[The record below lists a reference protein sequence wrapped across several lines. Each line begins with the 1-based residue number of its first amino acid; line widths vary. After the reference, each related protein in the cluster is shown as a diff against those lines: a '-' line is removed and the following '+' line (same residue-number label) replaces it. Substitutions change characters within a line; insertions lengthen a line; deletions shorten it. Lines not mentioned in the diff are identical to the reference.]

1 MNWSIDSATIVIL
14 LLHGMVFL
22 TRFAISAMSAAW
34 MAGLIG
40 MAFLANPMG
49 ASAAAVS
56 DIRVGV
62 HPDNKTRLVLEL
74 DAKLP
79 YRIFTLANPYRVVID
94 FPELE
99 WNVSAPKGPIRK
111 GVVSNYRFGL
121 FQAGN
126 SRLVVDLHK
135 PVSVTRHVYMPPSK
149 RHKHRF
155 VVDLTPAGYSEFRVG
170 KLGIISKGWREPA
183 RPRAKPPADRR
194 RKKGRGWNSG
204 KRMIVIDPGHG
215 GPDPGA
221 TGSSMLRE
229 KRITLQLARVARRV
243 IQASGRYRVRLTR
256 GRDVYVPLRRRFE
269 LAEAAGAEL
278 FVSLHADSNRN
289 RKLRGASVYTL
300 SETASDREAGA
311 LAAKENRSDAIAGI
325 DLSDQSDAV
334 ASLLIELRQRQ
345 TMNESA
351 VFGEILLRELG
362 RSTRLLRNSH
372 RFAGFAVL
380 KSPDI
385 PSVLVEVG
393 YLSNRYDERLLK
405 KRGHH
410 KKLAKAMLRAIDRY
424 FKRKDRLSR
433 S

>member
-1 MNWSIDSATIVIL
+1 MTIVIL
-14 LLHGMVFL
+14 LRKGMIFL
-22 TRFAISAMSAAW
+22 TRFAVGAKKTAWSAVLV
-34 MAGLIG
+34 GLVG
-40 MAFLANPMG
+40 LVVPANLTG
-49 ASAAAVS
+49 ASAATVS

-62 HPDNKTRLVLEL
+62 HSDKKTRLVLEL
-74 DAKLP
+74 DAKFP

-99 WNVSAPKGPIRK
+99 WKVGAPKGPIRK

-126 SRLVVDLHK
+126 SRLVVDLRQ
-135 PVSVTRHVYMPPSK
+135 PVSVTKHVYMPPSGQ
-149 RHKHRF
+149 RGHRF
-155 VVDLTPAGYSEFRVG
+155 VVDLTSTTLSKFRVG
-170 KLGIISKGWREPA
+170 GLGIVSKGWREAA
-183 RPRAKPPADRR
+183 RPVVKPRVDRG
-194 RKKGRGWNSG
+194 RKKGRGWASG
-204 KRMIVIDPGHG
+204 KRMVVIDPGHG

-221 TGSSMLRE
+221 TGPAGVRE
-229 KRITLQLARVARRV
+229 KKITLKLARVAQRV
-243 IQASGRYRVRLTR
+243 IRASGRYRVSLTR

-278 FVSLHADSNRN
+278 FLSLHADSHRN

-325 DLSDQSDAV
+325 DLSHQSDAV

-351 VFGEILLRELG
+351 VFSEILLRELG

-385 PSVLVEVG
+385 PSVLVEIG
-393 YLSNRYDERLLK
+393 YISNKYDEKLLQ
-405 KRGHH
+405 RRSHH
-410 KKLAKAMLRAIDRY
+410 KRIAKSLLRAIDRY

>member
-1 MNWSIDSATIVIL
+1 M
-14 LLHGMVFL
+14 
-22 TRFAISAMSAAW
+22 TRFAIGAQVVALWAVLLGLAVLAGPADVYAAT
-34 MAGLIG
+34 
-40 MAFLANPMG
+40 
-49 ASAAAVS
+49 VT
-56 DIRVGV
+56 DIRVGI
-62 HPDNKTRLVLEL
+62 HASKKTRLVLEL

-94 FPELE
+94 FPELD
-99 WNVSAPKGPIRK
+99 WKVGAPKSPVRK
-111 GVVSNYRFGL
+111 GTVSNYRFGL

-126 SRLVVDLHK
+126 SRLVVDLRQ
-135 PVSVTRHVYMPPSK
+135 PVSVTRHVYIPPSGK
-149 RHKHRF
+149 RGHRF
-155 VVDLTPAGYSEFRVG
+155 VVDLTPVALSKFRVG
-170 KLGIISKGWREPA
+170 GLGIVSKGWREPA
-183 RPRAKPPADRR
+183 RPKVKPRINGKRP
-194 RKKGRGWNSG
+194 KGPGWKDG
-204 KRMIVIDPGHG
+204 KRMVVIDPGHG

-221 TGSSMLRE
+221 IGATGLRE
-229 KRITLQLARVARRV
+229 KYITLKLAREVRRV
-243 IQASGRYRVRLTR
+243 IQASGRYRASVTR

-278 FVSLHADSNRN
+278 FVSLHADSHRN

-325 DLSDQSDAV
+325 DLSNQSDAV

-393 YLSNRYDERLLK
+393 YLSNRYDERLLRRRK
-405 KRGHH
+405 HH
-410 KKLAKAMLRAIDRY
+410 IRIAKALLRAVDRY